1 MPELLNQLTNLDIHA
16 NVEKQQ
22 LVHDVQEAIL
32 ANNYNIVELD
42 DKRPWGAYFRFDS
55 DEADRFVE
63 EFFPGLDGT
72 EARLG
77 DDSLE
82 LSPKILLAS
91 PDQRLSW
98 QYHNHRA
105 ERWSFLTPGFYYR
118 SLTDTAGE
126 SRSANPSEVVQ
137 FAKKERHRLVGAVAA
152 YTLVAEIW
160 QHTDRNM
167 PSTESDIVR
176 VQDDY
181 ARN

>member
-1 MPELLNQLTNLDIHA
+1 MPELLSQLTNLNNQA
-16 NVEKQQ
+16 NVDKKQ
-22 LVHDVQEAIL
+22 LVNGIQEAIL
-32 ANNYNIVELD
+32 ASSYNIVELD

-55 DEADRFVE
+55 GEADRFVE

-77 DDSLE
+77 DDGLE
-82 LSPKILLAS
+82 LSPKILLVS
-91 PDQRLSW
+91 PGQRLSW

-118 SLTDTAGE
+118 SLTDDAGE
-126 SRSANPSEVVQ
+126 PRSANPGEVVQ
-137 FAKKERHRLVGAVAA
+137 FSKEERHRLVGAVAA

-160 QHTDRNM
+160 QHTDRNE
-167 PSTESDIVR
+167 PSTEGDIVR